1 MAQIGFTSTVC
12 RGRQVQPVRREI
24 QALRVG
30 QDLRVILAQRVRR
43 VLQDRPVQ
51 KATLGRSDLL
61 AQEAP
66 RVLRARRGQSRRAPS

>member
-12 RGRQVQPVRREI
+12 GGRRAPPGRREI

-51 KATLGRSDLL
+51 KATLGRPALL
-61 AQEAP
+61 DQEGP
-66 RVLRARRGQSRRAPS
+66 RDQGVCRGPSQQERL

>member
-1 MAQIGFTSTVC
+1 MAQIGFTSIAC
-12 RGRQVQPVRREI
+12 RGRQVLQVRREI

-66 RVLRARRGQSRRAPS
+66 RVPRARRGPSRQAPS